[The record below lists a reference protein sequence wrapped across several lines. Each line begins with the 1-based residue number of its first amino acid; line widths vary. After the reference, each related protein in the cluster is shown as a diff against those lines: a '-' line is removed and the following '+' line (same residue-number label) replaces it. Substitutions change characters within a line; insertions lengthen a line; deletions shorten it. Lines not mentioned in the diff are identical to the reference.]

1 MKRKKAPRMSD
12 LVADEKLRA
21 QFTEALY
28 SDKPL
33 LGDKEGIFTQ
43 LLQAFVNASLEG
55 ELDHHIGAS
64 NSEKAASEEATKN
77 NRRNGYTT
85 KSVKSAAGNIKVNT
99 PRDRDATF
107 EPVLIEKR
115 KKQLKGGLDEAILA
129 LFAQGNSNEAI
140 HRLIGKMYGVNY
152 PRTAISA
159 ITDQVWPKINEW
171 QQRLLQPCYAI
182 LYLDGIFFKVKE
194 DGQFQDMTV
203 YSVYGVD
210 VHGNRD
216 CLGIYLQR
224 RECAS
229 EWGMVLEDLKRR
241 GVQDVLFACIDG
253 LPGFK
258 DRINQV
264 FELTIVQRCI
274 VHKIRNSVRYA
285 SDKELK
291 KICKDLRTVYSA
303 ANRQQAEIALN
314 EFEIKW
320 GTQGERIAKL
330 WRKDWDDLMQFM
342 DYSENL
348 RRMIYTTNPV
358 ENLHRIIR
366 KITKSKGAW
375 TSKNALIKQIY
386 LALTHNEKSWK
397 RSAYSWKSI
406 QEELELKFGD
416 RFAQWIT
423 K

>member
-1 MKRKKAPRMSD
+1 MKKKKSPRMSD
-12 LVADEKLRA
+12 LVADESLRE
-21 QFTEALY
+21 QFKEALY
-28 SDKPL
+28 SGKPL
-33 LGDKEGIFTQ
+33 LGEKGGIFTD

-55 ELDHHIGAS
+55 ELDHHLS
-64 NSEKAASEEATKN
+64 REKEKGKK
-77 NRRNGYTT
+77 NRRNGYTEKT
-85 KSVKSAAGNIKVNT
+85 VKSQAGNLSIKT
-99 PRDRDATF
+99 PRDRASGFD
-107 EPVLIEKR
+107 PVLIEKR
-115 KKQLKGGLDEAILA
+115 KKEFGGGLEQSILT
-129 LFAQGNSNEAI
+129 LYAQGNSNEDI
-140 HRLIGKMYGVNY
+140 HRMLKKMYGVDY
-152 PRTAISA
+152 PRTAITA
-159 ITDQVWPKINEW
+159 VTERVWPQINEW
-171 QQRLLQPCYAI
+171 QQRSLQPCYAI

-194 DGQFQDMTV
+194 DGQFKDMTV

-210 VHGNRD
+210 VAGNRD

-229 EWGMVLEDLKRR
+229 EWGLVLEDLKKR
-241 GVQDVLFACIDG
+241 GVQDILFTCIDG

-258 DRINQV
+258 ARIHEV
-264 FELTIVQRCI
+264 FEHTIIQRCV

-285 SDKELK
+285 SDKEIK
-291 KICKDLRTVYSA
+291 KICKDLRGVYSA

-342 DYSENL
+342 DYSHNL

-386 LALTHNEKSWK
+386 MALMQNEKSWK

-406 QEELELKFGD
+406 QQELELKFGE
-416 RFAQWIT
+416 RFTKWIT

>member
-1 MKRKKAPRMSD
+1 MKKKKSPRLSD
-12 LVADEKLRA
+12 LVADEKLRE
-21 QFTEALY
+21 QFKSALY

-33 LGDKEGIFTQ
+33 LGESGGIFTD

-55 ELDHHIGAS
+55 ELDHHLSDQKETGS
-64 NSEKAASEEATKN
+64 K
-77 NRRNGYTT
+77 NRRNGYTKKT
-85 KSVKSAAGNIKVNT
+85 VKSQAGNLSIKT
-99 PRDRDATF
+99 PRDRASDF
-107 EPVLIEKR
+107 KPVLIEKR
-115 KKQLKGGLDEAILA
+115 KKELNGGLEQSILV
-129 LFAQGNSNEAI
+129 LYAQGNSNEDI
-140 HRLIGKMYGVNY
+140 HRMLKKMYGVDY
-152 PRTAISA
+152 PRSAISS
-159 ITDQVWPKINEW
+159 ITDRVWPKINEW
-171 QQRLLQPCYAI
+171 QQRCLQPCYPI
-182 LYLDGIFFKVKE
+182 LYLDGIYFKVKE
-194 DGQFQDMTV
+194 DGHFQDMTV

-229 EWGMVLEDLKRR
+229 EWGLVLEDLKRR
-241 GVQDVLFACIDG
+241 GVQDLFFVCIDG
-253 LPGFK
+253 LSGFK
-258 DRINQV
+258 KVINQE
-264 FELTIVQRCI
+264 FEQAIVQRCV
-274 VHKIRNSVRYA
+274 VHKVRNSIRYA
-285 SDKELK
+285 SDKEVK
-291 KICKDLRTVYSA
+291 KICKDLRGVYSS

-314 EFEIKW
+314 EFEQKW

-342 DYSENL
+342 DYSQPL

-386 LALTHNEKSWK
+386 MALMQNEKSWK
-397 RSAYSWKSI
+397 RKAFAWKSI
-406 QEELELKFGD
+406 QQELELKFGD
-416 RFAQWIT
+416 RFTKWIN

>member
-1 MKRKKAPRMSD
+1 MKKKRTPRMSD
-12 LVADEKLRA
+12 LVADENLRA

-28 SDKPL
+28 SGKPL
-33 LGDKEGIFTQ
+33 LGEGGGIFTE

-55 ELDHHIGAS
+55 ELDHHLS
-64 NSEKAASEEATKN
+64 TDEDTNK
-77 NRRNGYTT
+77 RNGYTNKT
-85 KSVKSAAGNIKVNT
+85 VKSQAGNLSIKT
-99 PRDRDATF
+99 PRDRKSDF

-115 KKQLKGGLDEAILA
+115 KKELNSGLEQSILA
-129 LFAQGNSNEAI
+129 LYAQGNSNEDI
-140 HRLIGKMYGVNY
+140 HRMLKKMYGVDY
-152 PRTAISA
+152 PRTAITA
-159 ITDQVWPKINEW
+159 VTERVWPKINEW
-171 QQRLLQPCYAI
+171 QQRSLQCCYAI
-182 LYLDGIFFKVKE
+182 VYLDGIYFKVKE

-210 VHGNRD
+210 VEGNRD

-229 EWGMVLEDLKRR
+229 EWKLVLEDLKRR
-241 GVQDVLFACIDG
+241 GVEDILFACVDG

-258 DRINQV
+258 KVIQEE
-264 FELTIVQRCI
+264 FGQTIVQRCI
-274 VHKIRNSVRYA
+274 VHKIRNSIRYA
-285 SDKELK
+285 PDKEVK
-291 KICKDLRTVYSA
+291 KICKDLRTVYTA

-314 EFEIKW
+314 EFEKKW
-320 GTQGERIAKL
+320 GRQGERIAKL
-330 WRKDWDDLMQFM
+330 WRDDWDDLMQFM
-342 DYSENL
+342 DYSEPL

-386 LALTHNEKSWK
+386 LALMQNEKSWK
-397 RSAYSWKSI
+397 RKAFSWKSI
-406 QEELELKFGD
+406 QQELETNFGE
-416 RFAQWIT
+416 RFTKWIN

>member
-1 MKRKKAPRMSD
+1 MKKKKSPRMSD
-12 LVADEKLRA
+12 LVADERLRE
-21 QFTEALY
+21 QFKEALY
-28 SDKPL
+28 AGKPL
-33 LGDKEGIFTQ
+33 LGEEGGIFTD

-55 ELDHHIGAS
+55 ELDHHL
-64 NSEKAASEEATKN
+64 SEKEQG
-77 NRRNGYTT
+77 NRRNGHTNKT
-85 KSVKSAAGNIKVNT
+85 VKSQGGNLSIKT
-99 PRDRDATF
+99 PRDRKSDF

-115 KKQLKGGLDEAILA
+115 KKELNGGLEQSILA
-129 LFAQGNSNEAI
+129 LYAQGNSNEDI
-140 HRLIGKMYGVNY
+140 HRMLKKMYGVDY
-152 PRTAISA
+152 PRTAITA
-159 ITDQVWPKINEW
+159 VTERVWPKINEW
-171 QQRLLQPCYAI
+171 QQRSLQPCYAI
-182 LYLDGIFFKVKE
+182 LYLDGIYFKVKE

-210 VHGNRD
+210 VEGNRD

-229 EWGMVLEDLKRR
+229 EWQLVLEDLKRR
-241 GVQDVLFACIDG
+241 GVQDILFACIDG

-258 DRINQV
+258 KVINEV
-264 FELTIVQRCI
+264 FEQTIVQRCI

-291 KICKDLRTVYSA
+291 KICKDLRAVYSS
-303 ANRQQAEIALN
+303 ANRQQAELALN
-314 EFEIKW
+314 DFETKW
-320 GTQGERIAKL
+320 GSQGQRIANL

-342 DYSENL
+342 DYSQPL

-386 LALTHNEKSWK
+386 MALMQNEKSWK
-397 RSAYSWKSI
+397 RSAYGWKSI
-406 QEELELKFGD
+406 QQELELKFGD
-416 RFAQWIT
+416 RFTMWIT